1 MTADSKTFETYRGY
15 LFSIAYRMLGSAMEA
30 EDIVQETFL
39 RYQQAGKTTIKSPKA
54 YLSTI
59 TTRLCLDHLKSA
71 KTQREQYTGTWLPE
85 PILTTDETPEA
96 INSERESI
104 SMAFL
109 VLLESLSPVE
119 RAVFLLRDVFD
130 YEYADIARFVDKSE
144 DNCRRYYHRAKQ
156 FVTERRPRFEPVHED
171 QVKLLD
177 GFMQAV
183 VKGDVEALT
192 HVLAED
198 IVVYGDS
205 GGKMP
210 VSPRP
215 VVGRELAMRL
225 LMGAYRLTPS
235 EVRIEMAQANAAP
248 SLLFWRDDHLY
259 AVVNFTIVDNQI
271 ISVRNI
277 FNPDKLKYIQQHH

>member
-1 MTADSKTFETYRGY
+1 MTADIKTFETYRGY

-30 EDIVQETFL
+30 EDIVQEAFL
-39 RYQQAGKTTIKSPKA
+39 RYQQAATTTIKSPKA

-59 TTRLCLDHLKSA
+59 TTRLCLDQLKSA
-71 KTQREQYTGTWLPE
+71 KTKRENYVGTWLPE

-96 INSERESI
+96 INSERETI

-130 YEYADIARFVDKSE
+130 YDYADIARFVDKSE

-156 FVTERRPRFEPVHED
+156 FVTERRPRFEPAHDE
-171 QVKLLD
+171 QVKLMD
-177 GFMQAV
+177 SFMQAV
-183 VKGDVEALT
+183 MKGDVEALT

-198 IVVYGDS
+198 IVVYGDG

-210 VSPRP
+210 ASPHP
-215 VVGRELAMRL
+215 IVGRELAVRL
-225 LMGAYRLTPS
+225 LMGAYRLTPA
-235 EVRIEMAQANAAP
+235 EVRMEMAQVNATP
-248 SLLFWRDDHLY
+248 SLLFWRGNHLY

-277 FNPDKLKYIQQHH
+277 FNPDKLKYIQEHH

>member
-71 KTQREQYTGTWLPE
+71 KTQREQYIGTWLPE